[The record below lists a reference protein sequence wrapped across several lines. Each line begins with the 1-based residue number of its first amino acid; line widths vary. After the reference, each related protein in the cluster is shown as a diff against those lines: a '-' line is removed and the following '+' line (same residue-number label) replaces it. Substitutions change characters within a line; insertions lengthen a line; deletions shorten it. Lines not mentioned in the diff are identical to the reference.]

1 MPAGGQV
8 VWTGERTALRE
19 WLTRNAK
26 SLAELYEG
34 AVVILYE
41 HDPLLPGWSRLVAH
55 AVREVRNRL
64 PDAVAGKK
72 VGERLDYPSRL
83 DEIAGMWS
91 DAGLATAATPAAPS
105 VLDVAPAANPG
116 VLVPR
121 GVYDRVSDLIREHE
135 EARERPVDSA
145 FRLFEAISPGNKGQR
160 AALEPTVNQWL
171 RVTRWFQ
178 GKAHDG
184 GVADGG
190 FSIDEYRR
198 QFETFEAMLI
208 AVIRDFFKTTD
219 ELDKILEDTNT

>member
-1 MPAGGQV
+1 MAFGSHVRALLLRVGRLKTWVARRVAMPAGGQV

-160 AALEPTVNQWL
+160 AA
-171 RVTRWFQ
+171 
-178 GKAHDG
+178 
-184 GVADGG
+184 
-190 FSIDEYRR
+190 
-198 QFETFEAMLI
+198 
-208 AVIRDFFKTTD
+208 
-219 ELDKILEDTNT
+219 